1 VAKKSRPVFD
11 LAALLSKIGDGHS
24 AVPFPKSKVIFSQ
37 GEDSDAVFFI
47 QKGSAKITV
56 VSEQGKEAIV
66 AILGANDFFGEGCLA
81 GQKKRIASAKAL
93 TDSMII
99 RFGKDAISGLIQRE
113 PEFSEVFIAYLLART
128 IRVEA
133 DLVDQLFNS
142 SEKRLA
148 RLLLLLVN
156 FGKGKASDPKVTKIS
171 QESLAEMIGTTRSR
185 VSHFMNKFR
194 KLGFISYNG
203 HIEVHPSL
211 LNVVLHDY
219 PHIAA
224 DKRNRKP
231 SNGLQ

>member
-1 VAKKSRPVFD
+1 
-11 LAALLSKIGDGHS
+11 
-24 AVPFPKSKVIFSQ
+24 
-37 GEDSDAVFFI
+37 
-47 QKGSAKITV
+47 
-56 VSEQGKEAIV
+56 
-66 AILGANDFFGEGCLA
+66 
-81 GQKKRIASAKAL
+81 
-93 TDSMII
+93 M
-99 RFGKDAISGLIQRE
+99 
-113 PEFSEVFIAYLLART
+113 
-128 IRVEA
+128 
-133 DLVDQLFNS
+133 NS
-142 SEKRLA
+142 

-203 HIEVHPSL
+203 HIEVYPSL